1 MDKVVKHCQ
10 HPKLCLKKSPPF
22 ILGKVFIREIFGDF
36 TFNSL
41 SLSLSDIL
49 PDTYQHLLLIYH
61 NYEERLHLLN
71 DNEYFRVYLDNLNK
85 KCKQAVKLFKE
96 GKESI
101 YDENCHYRRNL
112 TKLSLVFNH
121 MLSELKAIFAAGIFT
136 QDFRITK
143 QDAFEFWKSNFGDK

>member
-1 MDKVVKHCQ
+1 MFFLQ
-10 HPKLCLKKSPPF
+10 
-22 ILGKVFIREIFGDF
+22 
-36 TFNSL
+36 T
-41 SLSLSDIL
+41 DIL

-61 NYEERLHLLN
+61 NYEERLHLLS

-85 KCKQAVKLFKE
+85 KCKQAIKLFKE

-112 TKLSLVFNH
+112 TKLSLVFSH
-121 MLSELKAIFAAGIFT
+121 MLSELKAIFAAGLFT

-143 QDAFEFWKSNFGDK
+143 TDAFEFWKNNFGDK